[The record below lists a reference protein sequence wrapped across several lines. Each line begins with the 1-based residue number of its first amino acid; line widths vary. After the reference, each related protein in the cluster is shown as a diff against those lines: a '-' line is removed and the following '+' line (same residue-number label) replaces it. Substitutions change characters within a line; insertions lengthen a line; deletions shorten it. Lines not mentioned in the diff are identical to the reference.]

1 MDSYHFRV
9 LLDRIAGLACTVC
22 ATRPS
27 RLYPDGPRCSAHPPT
42 IPWPGLG
49 LPPGERY
56 SLPAQRHPAP
66 EVEQRPADPEQIPAT
81 ASRLVAL
88 AEAAGWWTGTTY
100 ARGTLPGKAPRVVD
114 SIVVRFRREI
124 QRAVASW
131 TDGRYDTG
139 WRWTV
144 GLSRPAAVGYRA
156 LGTLVSTPPTLTAEE
171 FAELLRQTD
180 TTERAASDAL
190 RQYFRVETIDPSPG
204 IKVINS

>member
-9 LLDRIAGLACTVC
+9 LLDKIAGLACTVC

-42 IPWPGLG
+42 IPWPGLN
-49 LPPGERY
+49 LAVQVPAHEQT
-56 SLPAQRHPAP
+56 LPAPHPAP
-66 EVEQRPADPEQIPAT
+66 EVEQRPADPEQVPAT

-100 ARGTLPGKAPRVVD
+100 SRGTLPGREPRVVD

-124 QRAVASW
+124 QRAVACW

-144 GLSRPAAVGYRA
+144 GLSQPTAIGYRA
-156 LGTLVSTPPTLTAEE
+156 LGTLVSTPATLTADE

-180 TTERAASDAL
+180 TTSADAITAL
-190 RQYFRVETIDPSPG
+190 RQHFRVE
-204 IKVINS
+204 VIEP